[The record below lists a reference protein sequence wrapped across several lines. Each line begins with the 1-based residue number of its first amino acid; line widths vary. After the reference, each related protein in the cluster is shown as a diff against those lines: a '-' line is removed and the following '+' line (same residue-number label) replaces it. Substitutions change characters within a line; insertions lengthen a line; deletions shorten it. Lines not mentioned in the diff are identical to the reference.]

1 MNLSDGVCH
10 LCRFEI
16 EDIKHLFLT
25 CPTTQASIGVLEN
38 KMNEIL
44 ANHGFSNIVLEG
56 YHVILGFLHDNKTLR
71 IFVNFILHIFKWEL
85 WKTRNKIKYENQSYT
100 VVNITVNTVR
110 KILEATSFIDKTN
123 ISKHYKNV
131 ISLLNVWN
139 SIE

>member
-25 CPTTQASIGVLEN
+25 CPTTQAIIGVLEN

-44 ANHGFSNIVLEG
+44 ANHGFSKIVLEG
-56 YHVILGFLHDNKTLR
+56 YHVIYGFLHDNKTLR

-100 VVNITVNTVR
+100 VVNITENTVR

-131 ISLLNVWN
+131 ISLLKRL
-139 SIE
+139 E